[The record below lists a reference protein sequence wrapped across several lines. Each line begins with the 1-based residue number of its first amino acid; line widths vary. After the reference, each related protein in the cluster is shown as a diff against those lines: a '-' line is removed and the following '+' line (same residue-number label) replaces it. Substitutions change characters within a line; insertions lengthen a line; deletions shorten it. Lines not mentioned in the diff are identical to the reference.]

1 MGAKDVEGPR
11 VTRIA
16 IITDIHANRE
26 ALTAVLGDIELRRAG
41 QTVIL
46 GDVVG
51 YGPDPEWCC
60 DKVQALVAQGARIV
74 QGNHDAAVS
83 SPDTSMNITARRAM
97 EWTRPRLSPDQVAF
111 LAGLPLKLVLEDLLF
126 VHASAHDAADW
137 IYVTSASRAMPSFR
151 VSDARVI
158 FCGHVHKAQL
168 FSQDLQGRVQEQR
181 LQVGQAFPLIRSRRW
196 LAVVGSC
203 GQPRD
208 GRPQAAWA
216 LYDTVTNELA
226 FHRVPYD
233 TASTVA
239 KLRSG
244 GLPESLAMRLLSG
257 A

>member
-1 MGAKDVEGPR
+1 MS
-11 VTRIA
+11 RIA
-16 IITDIHANRE
+16 IVTDIHANRE
-26 ALTAVLGDIELRRAG
+26 ALTAVLADVERRRAERL
-41 QTVIL
+41 VIL

-60 DKVQALVAQGARIV
+60 DTVRGLVAKGALIV
-74 QGNHDAAVS
+74 QGNHDAALS
-83 SPDTSMNITARRAM
+83 QPDTSMNITARRAID
-97 EWTRPRLSPDQVAF
+97 WTRPRLSPEQLAF
-111 LAGLPLKLVLEDLLF
+111 LAGLPLKVVLDDLLF

-137 IYVTSASRAMPSFR
+137 IYVTSAQRAMPSFR

-158 FCGHVHKAQL
+158 FCGHVHKPQL
-168 FSQDLQGRVQEQR
+168 YSHDLQGRVQEQR
-181 LQVGQAFPLIRSRRW
+181 IQAGQAFPLIRSRRW

-208 GRPQAAWA
+208 GRPLAAWA

-233 TASTVA
+233 TATTVA
-239 KLRSG
+239 RLREG